1 MSRRSDSSR
10 EVIPDTCS
18 AGNFHFF
25 DSGIRVIDA
34 VCMNGIFD
42 RVDLPAGELPD
53 RWYNALPDLPRL
65 PDDYLH
71 PETHEPIAQDYV
83 ERLVPRSLLAQDTS
97 LEGWISIPEQVLEA
111 YRLWRPTP
119 LYRAV
124 ALERHLGTPA
134 EIWFKYE
141 GSCPSGSHKLNS
153 ALAQAF
159 LAKNDGVKRLVTD
172 TGAGQWGSALALA
185 GSLMG
190 IEVLVYMVRASYEH
204 KPYRRYL
211 METFG
216 ATVRPSPGPDT
227 EFGRELLRADPDHP
241 GSEGTAVSEA
251 LEAVRADEGSRMAV
265 GAFANYVLL
274 HQTVIGL
281 ELREQLQLAGRRPD
295 YLIASVGC
303 GSNLG
308 GFCLPFLPQKLA
320 GEEIEFLASEPRACA
335 TLTQGDYRYDYGD
348 AAGTG
353 PMARTYTLG
362 HEFIPP
368 PIHAG
373 GLRFHGAAPI
383 VGLLR
388 NEGLL
393 DAVAY
398 EQREVFEAGV
408 QFARLQGLL
417 PAPESAHAIRAAI
430 DVALECKRTGRRA
443 TIVFCY
449 SGHGLLDL
457 EAYGRF
463 HRGDL
468 ESSADEPLSVSHLD
482 PVAAA

>member
-1 MSRRSDSSR
+1 
-10 EVIPDTCS
+10 VKT
-18 AGNFHFF
+18 
-25 DSGIRVIDA
+25 
-34 VCMNGIFD
+34 NGLID
-42 RVDLPAGELPD
+42 RVDLPVAEIPT

-65 PDDYLH
+65 PDDYLD
-71 PETHEPIAQDYV
+71 PQTREPVSPAYM
-83 ERLVPRSLLAQDTS
+83 ERLMLRSLLAQDAS
-97 LEGWISIPEQVLEA
+97 LEGWIGIPEQVLAA

-124 ALERHLGTPA
+124 ALERALGTPA

-141 GSCPSGSHKLNS
+141 GSSPSGSHKLNS

-159 LAKNDGVKRLVTD
+159 FAKNEGIRRLVTD
-172 TGAGQWGSALALA
+172 TGAGQWGSALSLA

-190 IEVLVYMVRASYEH
+190 IEVLVYMVRASYKN
-204 KPYRRYL
+204 KPYRRHL

-216 ATVRPSPGPDT
+216 GTVRPSPGVNT
-227 EFGRELLRADPDHP
+227 EYGRELLRENPEHP

-265 GAFANYVLL
+265 GAFANHVLL

-281 ELREQLQLAGRRPD
+281 ELAEQLKAISRHPD
-295 YLIASVGC
+295 YLVASVGC

-308 GFCLPFLPQKLA
+308 GLCLPFLPRKLA
-320 GEEIEFLASEPRACA
+320 GEDITFLAAEPSACA
-335 TLTQGDYRYDYGD
+335 TLTKGEYRFDFGD
-348 AAGTG
+348 AAGVG

-362 HEFIPP
+362 HDFIPP
-368 PIHAG
+368 PIHSG
-373 GLRFHGAAPI
+373 GLRFHGAAPL

-388 NEGLL
+388 HEGLL

-398 EQREVFEAGV
+398 EQQEVFQAGV
-408 QFARLQGLL
+408 QFARLHGMV
-417 PAPESAHAIRAAI
+417 PAPETAHAIRAVIKLAE
-430 DVALECKRTGRRA
+430 ECKSTGRAA

-457 EAYGRF
+457 ESYGRY
-463 HRGDL
+463 HAGELDV
-468 ESSADEPLSVSHLD
+468 SADEPAPMGSLAG
-482 PVAAA
+482 AAST